1 MLEDDYI
8 EGYSDE
14 LDEAEFCRECEL
26 YQQEIYRLTC
36 LLRSEFFSQSY
47 ENTKE
52 RLTDMVQVQLRHQRK
67 HL

>member
-8 EGYSDE
+8 EDYSDE
-14 LDEAEFCRECEL
+14 PGEAEFCRECES

-36 LLRSEFFSQSY
+36 LLRSEFFSQTY
-47 ENTKE
+47 ESTKE
-52 RLTDMVQVQLRHQRK
+52 RLTDMVQVQLHHQRK